1 MMIGE
6 KIIRYRTENNIS
18 QTEFAKKL
26 EIDRTYLS
34 KVENGK
40 KTASRNLLN
49 KLIKETGYGYKYW
62 TQRFLEI
69 TCSKCGE
76 IARKEVIS
84 GNNHIRIKCSC
95 GVEKE
100 LVVVTS
106 TKIEMIYEVQ
116 EVRMNLENLSLEK
129 IEEDDIVSE
138 RIIKLF
144 KAGYE
149 LREVLKKIS
158 DTTDLTYKDIKWK
171 IKDLKRRG
179 RIKRGK

>member
-6 KIIRYRTENNIS
+6 KIVRYRTENNIS
-18 QTEFAKKL
+18 QTELAKKL

-76 IARKEVIS
+76 IARKEVRS

-95 GVEKE
+95 GAEKE

-106 TKIEMIYEVQ
+106 KKIEIAYEVQ
-116 EVRMNLENLSLEK
+116 EVHMNLENLSLEK
-129 IEEDDIVSE
+129 IEEDDIVNK

-149 LREVLKKIS
+149 FKEVLKKI
-158 DTTDLTYKDIKWK
+158 TTSTNLTYEDVKWK
-171 IKDLKRRG
+171 IKDLK
-179 RIKRGK
+179 KRGSIKKK